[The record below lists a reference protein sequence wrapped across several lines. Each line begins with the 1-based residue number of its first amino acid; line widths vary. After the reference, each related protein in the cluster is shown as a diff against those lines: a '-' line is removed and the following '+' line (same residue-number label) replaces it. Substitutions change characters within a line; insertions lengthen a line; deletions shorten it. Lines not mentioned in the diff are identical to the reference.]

1 MEFKQLC
8 PDTGKDTWNLLFDLV
23 CHEFC
28 QSDDPPIILQE
39 QKTVLASVYSVLSAI
54 YASRAE
60 QEYLKI
66 EEDLPLIDSLIRVL
80 QNMEHCQKKPEN
92 SVDSNTEETKKSD
105 LTQDDFHLKIL
116 KDISCEFLSNI
127 FQILTKETVAQGL
140 KEGQLSKEKCS
151 CAFQNLLPFYSPV
164 IEDFLKILHEVD
176 KTLADDLEKSFPS
189 LKAQT

>member
-23 CHEFC
+23 SHEFC

-80 QNMEHCQKKPEN
+80 QNMEHCQKKTEN
-92 SVDSNTEETKKSD
+92 SADSNTDETKNSD

-127 FQILTKETVAQGL
+127 FQVLTKETVAQGL

-164 IEDFLKILHEVD
+164 IEDFLRILHEVD